1 MEPLL
6 ECCNTL
12 SDSVAGRLAKV
23 IINFSA
29 FDAPRRRFLQANI
42 RDIFIGFTSSP
53 NEQVSHYS
61 GLAVAKL
68 SLPTKRSS
76 HELIKT
82 TDDQTEE
89 KRMSPP
95 HHTFERDAGT
105 LSGVLTTTT
114 ITSAAIPRA

>member
-89 KRMSPP
+89 KRMSP
-95 HHTFERDAGT
+95 FERDAGT

-114 ITSAAIPRA
+114 TTSAAIPRA